1 MRVPV
6 ADLIDATEGRFV
18 PASGSDPQSAVVGVG
33 IDSRAIGSGELFV
46 AIRAER
52 DGHEYVAAAAAA
64 GATVALVE
72 RRVDVEID
80 QIIVSDTVAALG
92 RLGGLARDRTAG
104 TVIGITGSVG
114 KTTTKD
120 LLASICAVAGPYTA
134 SEKSLNNEMGVP
146 LTLLNGRDDAVRT
159 VIEMGARGSNHIAM
173 LCAIARPEI
182 GVVTTVAAAHTE
194 MFGSIEQIAVAKG
207 ELVEAVPPSG
217 VAVLN
222 ADVELVAAMA
232 SRCQGRV
239 LTFGSGGELR
249 ASGVELDEDLH
260 PSFVLETPW
269 GSTEVRLAVRGSH
282 NVANALAAA
291 AAALSTG
298 VDLAGVAAGLSAADL
313 SPSRMALHRLASGAV
328 LLDDSYNA
336 NPASMRAGLA
346 ALADLGADRRIA
358 VLGLMAE
365 LGGDTEAEH
374 RAIADLAAD
383 LDIELVAV
391 GTSSYG
397 VEPIADVETAM
408 SSLRQ
413 PGPGDAVLVKGSRV
427 AQLDRLARA
436 WTSGDLHSR

>member
-1 MRVPV
+1 M
-6 ADLIDATEGRFV
+6 
-18 PASGSDPQSAVVGVG
+18 
-33 IDSRAIGSGELFV
+33 
-46 AIRAER
+46 
-52 DGHEYVAAAAAA
+52 
-64 GATVALVE
+64 
-72 RRVDVEID
+72 
-80 QIIVSDTVAALG
+80 
-92 RLGGLARDRTAG
+92 
-104 TVIGITGSVG
+104 
-114 KTTTKD
+114 
-120 LLASICAVAGPYTA
+120 
-134 SEKSLNNEMGVP
+134 
-146 LTLLNGRDDAVRT
+146 
-159 VIEMGARGSNHIAM
+159 
-173 LCAIARPEI
+173 
-182 GVVTTVAAAHTE
+182 
-194 MFGSIEQIAVAKG
+194 
-207 ELVEAVPPSG
+207 
-217 VAVLN
+217 
-222 ADVELVAAMA
+222 
-232 SRCQGRV
+232 
-239 LTFGSGGELR
+239 
-249 ASGVELDEDLH
+249 
-260 PSFVLETPW
+260 LETPW